1 MYGEQP
7 GGIVEIRKAEAV
19 AVQRRG
25 PHKGEFKRGLI
36 GCSGRLA
43 VEESER

>member
-1 MYGEQP
+1 M
-7 GGIVEIRKAEAV
+7 EIRKAEAA

-36 GCSGRLA
+36 GCSGRLD
-43 VEESER
+43 VERSER